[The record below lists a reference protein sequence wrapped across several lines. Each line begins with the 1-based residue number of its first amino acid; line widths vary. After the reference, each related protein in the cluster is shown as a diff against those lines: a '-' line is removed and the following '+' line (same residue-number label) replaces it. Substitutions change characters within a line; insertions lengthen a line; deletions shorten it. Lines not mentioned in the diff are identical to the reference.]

1 MVFCF
6 HHGTSNGDDLTSSVD
21 FGRSKLD
28 NCDVRIAWKRLPWG
42 WISLQSCES
51 WQVFMVGPKGL
62 AAEETQPQQW
72 LVYND
77 MKHTSTLN
85 VHIMCTCFGIHFA
98 NWIRHWQ
105 VAHLGDLLVWSNRKI
120 WWLCRNCKPWQVF
133 ITKESHQF
141 LWDSWNTLDIKMRHL
156 HYDSSKSPPSERLSL
171 CWSPHYCLKTP
182 DWSCSR
188 KSQCPPNISG
198 YIKSL
203 QWKMDKHASFVDYE
217 LV

>member
-1 MVFCF
+1 MEMI
-6 HHGTSNGDDLTSSVD
+6 SPAALTLDEANWTTAMSESPGKDYPEAGSLSRAVNP
-21 FGRSKLD
+21 GKL
-28 NCDVRIAWKRLPWG
+28 AWRPQSWRLKKHNHNNDY
-42 WISLQSCES
+42 I
-51 WQVFMVGPKGL
+51 
-62 AAEETQPQQW
+62 
-72 LVYND
+72 VYND

-105 VAHLGDLLVWSNRKI
+105 VAHLGDLFDRTET
-120 WWLCRNCKPWQVF
+120 WWLCRNCKLWQVF

-171 CWSPHYCLKTP
+171 CWSPHYCLKRP

-188 KSQCPPNISG
+188 KSQCTPNISG